1 MQVHKSYRIWMTQ
14 RSGST
19 LLCEGLSQTG
29 VAGLPGEH
37 FNLMDAKNLREKYGL
52 ETYAELKA
60 EIHRLGTGENG
71 IFGIK
76 HSRHA
81 TIYDGWTDELRL
93 LQGLDPSAGDQAV
106 FADLFPNCQHI
117 FLTRRNKI
125 RQAVSWW
132 KAIKDGVWHLKQ
144 GENQSFSEDFWED
157 NYVPD
162 ALTHLYKEVMLKECG
177 IQEYF
182 SRYDIQPLTVVYED
196 MLDDFP
202 ATIQRILDYLGIEE
216 TPKIVPEKL
225 LARTANAESGK
236 WVQRFR
242 KDIQEGMG
250 QKIW

>member
-1 MQVHKSYRIWMTQ
+1 MTQ

-19 LLCEGLSQTG
+19 LLCDGLVQTG

-37 FNLMDAKNLREKYGL
+37 FNLMDTKNLQELYSL
-52 ETYAELKA
+52 ENYTDLKA
-60 EIHRLGTGENG
+60 EIHRLGTGPNG

-76 HSRHA
+76 HCRHA
-81 TIYDGWTDELRL
+81 TIHGGLMEELRL
-93 LQGLDPSAGDQAV
+93 LQGLGPEVDEQTI

-144 GENQSFSEDFWED
+144 GEGQSFGEGFWEE

-162 ALTHLYKEVMLKECG
+162 ALTHLYKEIMLKECN

-182 SRYDIQPLTVVYED
+182 SRYDIQPLTLVYED
-196 MLDDFP
+196 MIEDFP
-202 ATIQRILDYLGIEE
+202 GTIQRVLDYLGIEE
-216 TPKIVPEKL
+216 APKVIPEKL
-225 LARTANAESGK
+225 LARTANAESEK

-242 KDIQEGMG
+242 KEIQEGMDL
-250 QKIW
+250 KIW